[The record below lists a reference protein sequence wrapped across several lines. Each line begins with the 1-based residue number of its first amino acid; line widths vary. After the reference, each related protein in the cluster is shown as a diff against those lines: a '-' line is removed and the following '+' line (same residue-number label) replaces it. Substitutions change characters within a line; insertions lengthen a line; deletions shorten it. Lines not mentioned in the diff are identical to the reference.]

1 MKSRLAL
8 CSLMI
13 CMGLAGLLAK
23 PAPLTGQQLQVKA
36 RWASKD
42 KVCAKV
48 KKSKKTIELC
58 NKWGIT

>member
-1 MKSRLAL
+1 MISRVAL
-8 CSLMI
+8 CLLMI

-23 PAPLTGQQLQVKA
+23 PVPLTGQQLQAKA

-42 KVCAKV
+42 KVCAKA